1 MSSVNLHFIDFGCGN
16 GRSSEFASSIV
27 AGQGFGIDISD
38 DAVDACRAKGL
49 AAERGDLLEF
59 EQRSV
64 AVATFAINVVQELP
78 GRAAFEQGLVNMI
91 RAARNFAMVQH
102 PFFDADPRLAL
113 GGQQIE
119 ANFDKKIQYKLTAAD
134 YIAFAQRHQE
144 ALSLSGMGIFGTG
157 RAEVGEVALE
167 AAAFR
172 TEGEERAAAAVPRSL
187 RVVFGR
193 KDVGRFRAALES
205 TSTGNAFF
213 VWERA

>member
-1 MSSVNLHFIDFGCGN
+1 MSRVDLQFIDFGCGS
-16 GRSSEFASSIV
+16 GRSSEYAASIV

-49 AAERGDLLEF
+49 VAERGDLLEF

-78 GRAAFEQGLVNMI
+78 GRAAFEHGLANMI

-102 PFFDADPRLAL
+102 SYFDADPQLAL
-113 GGQQIE
+113 GGQQVE
-119 ANFDKKIQYKLTAAD
+119 TNFDKKIQYKPTSAD
-134 YIAFAQRHQE
+134 YVAFVQRYQD
-144 ALSLSGMGIFGTG
+144 ALNLSGIGIFGTG
-157 RAEVGEVALE
+157 RAEVGPMALD

-172 TEGEERAAAAVPRSL
+172 MDAAGVATVHRSL

-193 KDVGRFRAALES
+193 KDVARFRAALES
-205 TSTGNAFF
+205 TSTGNALF

>member
-1 MSSVNLHFIDFGCGN
+1 MPSVNLHFIDFGCGN
-16 GRSSEFASSIV
+16 GRSSQFASSIV

-102 PFFDADPRLAL
+102 QFFDADSRLAL
-113 GGQQIE
+113 CGQQIE
-119 ANFDKKIQYKLTAAD
+119 ANFDKKIQYKPSAAD
-134 YIAFAQRHQE
+134 YIMFAQRHQE
-144 ALSLSGMGIFGTG
+144 ALSLSGMAIFGTG
-157 RAEVGEVALE
+157 RPEIGALTLDAAAFAAAGEEE
-167 AAAFR
+167 AAA
-172 TEGEERAAAAVPRSL
+172 VHRSL

-193 KDVGRFRAALES
+193 KDVARFRAALES
-205 TSTGNAFF
+205 TGTGSALF